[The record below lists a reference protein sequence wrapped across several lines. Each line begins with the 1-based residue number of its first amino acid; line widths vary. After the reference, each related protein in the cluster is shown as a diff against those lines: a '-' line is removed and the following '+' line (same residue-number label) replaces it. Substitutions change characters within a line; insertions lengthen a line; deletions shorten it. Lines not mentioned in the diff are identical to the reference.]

1 MKSIRSKHGRM
12 HNIRK
17 AYKISFSL
25 AVILIL
31 VLSIP
36 GRYQIAQAAPLEDCD
51 LDGYDDATGVSVPW
65 PGYDETK
72 GDTPEGP
79 GGSKAAAQGNADS
92 TAAGNSSSEATG
104 KTSGGDSGKGSSVK
118 SGSSKNTNSSK
129 TNGTKSENAKTEI
142 SGKTGSVNSKMN
154 STVQDNK
161 GKADSGKTSSTAS
174 NKQGSTAGGS
184 TSKERTDKAGSRS
197 KERTDKAGS
206 GTSGKINSAVQGN
219 TNKGEAANGGSA
231 AEGGVNS
238 SDNATAGGANS
249 SVSREENNQEEYLQS
264 EKEAPEVNSGNGGSA
279 DEGTSADTGT
289 SADDLQSAINTEGA
303 LKITDA
309 AGGIIHAGSP
319 VIISGSGFKG
329 DINKMEIEI
338 QPGPRQLGAVEA
350 SENGSFEAELSIP
363 EDLKAGV
370 HHIVLLYQGK
380 EITRQQIEVGP
391 KAADSFLQAISVG
404 FTKDNKGLIPGLLI
418 LSGLFI
424 VGIGALGINVFV
436 GRFRRNT
443 I

>member
-1 MKSIRSKHGRM
+1 
-12 HNIRK
+12 
-17 AYKISFSL
+17 L
-25 AVILIL
+25 
-31 VLSIP
+31 
-36 GRYQIAQAAPLEDCD
+36 
-51 LDGYDDATGVSVPW
+51 
-65 PGYDETK
+65 
-72 GDTPEGP
+72 
-79 GGSKAAAQGNADS
+79 DS
-92 TAAGNSSSEATG
+92 TAAGANSL
-104 KTSGGDSGKGSSVK
+104 D
-118 SGSSKNTNSSK
+118 
-129 TNGTKSENAKTEI
+129 NA
-142 SGKTGSVNSKMN
+142 
-154 STVQDNK
+154 
-161 GKADSGKTSSTAS
+161 
-174 NKQGSTAGGS
+174 
-184 TSKERTDKAGSRS
+184 
-197 KERTDKAGS
+197 
-206 GTSGKINSAVQGN
+206 
-219 TNKGEAANGGSA
+219 SA
-231 AEGGVNS
+231 AG
-238 SDNATAGGANS
+238 TNS
-249 SVSREENNQEEYLQS
+249 SVSREENNQEEVLQS
-264 EKEAPEVNSGNGGSA
+264 EKEIPEVNSGNGGTA
-279 DEGTSADTGT
+279 DEGTSADAGT
-289 SADDLQSAINTEGA
+289 TADDLQSVMNTEGA

-338 QPGPRQLGAVEA
+338 QPEPRQLGTVEA